1 MLNLTRRVNETF
13 KGEVTK
19 RIAANEIRIEIRKE
33 EVQLIQ
39 KAIIAKEQRIIPV
52 DLNHFATG
60 KQHRGKR

>member
-19 RIAANEIRIEIRKE
+19 RIVANEIRIEIRKE

-39 KAIIAKEQRIIPV
+39 KAIIAKRAENNP
-52 DLNHFATG
+52 G
-60 KQHRGKR
+60 